1 MATGTAEFDTSG
13 FSSMTARSTEFD
25 RLSLSV
31 SSMATSAA
39 EFDASGL
46 GISNLDGIGL
56 DCCLPL

>member
-1 MATGTAEFDTSG
+1 MATGG
-13 FSSMTARSTEFD
+13 TELD
-25 RLSLSV
+25 RLSV